1 MCKDELLGSIDLLL
15 EDPLQV
21 AHAIS
26 CTQLIVSNER
36 LMKMLETGVQAK
48 GKTYF
53 VNGQLSTI
61 GCNVI
66 FGMIPTGEEVYGIKD
81 PGIPQWNKIQFGD
94 LEHIFLMAK
103 RVLDDVG
110 LMVFQTSKHIV
121 RHLDAICQ
129 SHGFKVHHILTMAY
143 KPQISVFQGMRVRF
157 RKMLIYNTQYMYY

>member
-1 MCKDELLGSIDLLL
+1 MCKDELLGSIDLLR

-21 AHAIS
+21 AHAVS
-26 CTQLIVSNER
+26 STQLTVLNER
-36 LMKMLETGVQAK
+36 LIKMLETRVQAQ

-103 RVLDDVG
+103 QVLDDVG
-110 LMVFQTSKHIV
+110 LMVFVTSKHIV
-121 RHLDAICQ
+121 RHLGAICQ
-129 SHGFKVHHILTMAY
+129 SHGFKVHHVLTVAC
-143 KPQISVFQGMRVRF
+143 KPQISMFQGMRVRF
-157 RKMLIYNTQYMYY
+157 RKMLISNTQ